1 MTSLFKR
8 SAAAVFIRGSSDEG
22 KGEAGGA
29 VSSQT
34 AGCGPRAAPEEMPRE
49 GRMPTARKHSADVRC
64 RQKQKSPIFVLEG
77 LLRKPSGSVLNK
89 ENGKADR
96 RNKFSW

>member
-8 SAAAVFIRGSSDEG
+8 SAAAVFIRGASDEG

-64 RQKQKSPIFVLEG
+64 RQTETFGFASKNLFHKFFTRMIKELHESKKSI
-77 LLRKPSGSVLNK
+77 
-89 ENGKADR
+89 
-96 RNKFSW
+96 

>member
-1 MTSLFKR
+1 M
-8 SAAAVFIRGSSDEG
+8 FIRGASDEG

-34 AGCGPRAAPEEMPRE
+34 AGCGPRAGSGRSAE
-49 GRMPTARKHSADVRC
+49 GRDAKSPKASADVRC
-64 RQKQKSPIFVLEG
+64 RQKQKSPIFILEG

-89 ENGKADR
+89 ENGKTDR

>member
-1 MTSLFKR
+1 M
-8 SAAAVFIRGSSDEG
+8 FIRGSSDEG

-64 RQKQKSPIFVLEG
+64 RQNKISDFVLKV
-77 LLRKPSGSVLNK
+77 LQAKPSHDSAK
-89 ENGKADR
+89 ENRSEKQV
-96 RNKFSW
+96 